1 MFRHLKY
8 YIKINGNIK
17 SSTLLEQTKATSLIK
32 DLLNINPEH
41 NRLHKAQN
49 LTAKQISLS
58 FENKT
63 FVVYTKVTE
72 VLQIKRKN
80 CSLDFNGAYQNG
92 RRQ

>member
-1 MFRHLKY
+1 MGTSRAVHYLSKQKKQTSP
-8 YIKINGNIK
+8 IKNF
-17 SSTLLEQTKATSLIK
+17 
-32 DLLNINPEH
+32 LNINPEH
-41 NRLHKAQN
+41 NRLYKAPN
-49 LTAKQISLS
+49 LTAKQTSLS

>member
-17 SSTLLEQTKATSLIK
+17 SSILLEQTKATSLTK
-32 DLLNINPEH
+32 DFLNINPEH
-41 NRLHKAQN
+41 NRLYKAQN
-49 LTAKQISLS
+49 LTAKQTSLS

-72 VLQIKRKN
+72 VLQIKRKS
-80 CSLDFNGAYQNG
+80 CSLDFNGVYQNG